1 MLLWTIQMS
10 ILSIILIFL
19 VHHLIVFFKN
29 TLTIP
34 KVKDL
39 VNAPIQKYE
48 EMYEII
54 HSSKKDERNIPARTE
69 DATQGGTSIYSLDEL
84 IPKAQQNETPLSLP
98 NEQLKTMKDELKFFL
113 KKQMNVDNTKQD
125 AASFSFNNE
134 SNYSLY

>member
-54 HSSKKDERNIPARTE
+54 HSSKKDDRKIVGRTE

-84 IPKAQQNETPLSLP
+84 IPKTQQNETPLSLP
-98 NEQLKTMKDELKFFL
+98 NDQLKSMKDELKFFL
-113 KKQMNVDNTKQD
+113 KKQMNVDNTKQETE
-125 AASFSFNNE
+125 SFSFNNE

>member
-54 HSSKKDERNIPARTE
+54 HSSKKNDRNIQARTE
-69 DATQGGTSIYSLDEL
+69 DATPGGTSIYSLDEL
-84 IPKAQQNETPLSLP
+84 IPKAQQNETPVVP
-98 NEQLKTMKDELKFFL
+98 NDQLKSMKDELKFFL

>member
-84 IPKAQQNETPLSLP
+84 
-98 NEQLKTMKDELKFFL
+98 KFFL

>member
-54 HSSKKDERNIPARTE
+54 HSSKKDERNIASRTE
-69 DATQGGTSIYSLDEL
+69 DATPGGTSIYSLDEL
-84 IPKAQQNETPLSLP
+84 IPKAQQNETPVVP
-98 NEQLKTMKDELKFFL
+98 NEQLKSMKDELKFFL

-125 AASFSFNNE
+125 DASFSFNNE